1 MRFHPLRHTVVTGDE
16 FGRSTTATAD
26 NIDQSLVEE
35 LLDFRSHTLSR
46 LVILPHLV
54 RQSGVRMGA
63 DIPWRHCPHAL
74 DERFHLR
81 STEGTVHAHRKD
93 RIRREAGQ
101 ESLDGLS
108 AQGTTSQIAH
118 GQTHHDRQVHTML
131 LHRGKRRIDH
141 RLTVERIKDSFD
153 ENHIHTTLDETV
165 DLLASILK
173 KFIIRNLTCRRIAHV
188 RTHTA
193 RFVGRTH
200 IARHKTRLVISAE
213 KVALYACQPG
223 SLVSHFPGL
232 IFQVIISL

>member
-1 MRFHPLRHTVVTGDE
+1 MRFHALRHTVVTGDE
-16 FGRSTTATAD
+16 FGRSATATAD
-26 NIDQSLVEE
+26 NVDQSLVEE

-46 LVILPHLV
+46 LVILSHLV

-63 DIPWRHCPHAL
+63 DIPRRHGSHAL

-81 STEGTVHAHRKD
+81 STEGTVHAHRED
-93 RIRREAGQ
+93 RIRRDTGE

-108 AQGTTSQIAH
+108 AQGATSQIAH
-118 GQTHHDRQVHTML
+118 GQAHHDRQVHTVL

-165 DLLASILK
+165 DLLACILK

-193 RFVGRTH
+193 RFVGRAH
-200 IARHKTRLVISAE
+200 IARHKTRFVISAE
-213 KVALYACQPG
+213 KVALNACQPG